1 MKFGKIDIPNTLL
14 DDLHNNRVVVFAG
27 AGVSMG
33 EPAGLPNFK
42 SLTNKIAKGTG
53 DVKDDSE
60 NLEQFLGRLHDR
72 GVKVHR
78 LAKIELSHDGLRPTP
93 LHSDLLRLYRRDQ
106 SIRLVTTNFDLLFE
120 QAARDLFNKAP
131 DVFHAPLL
139 PFGDQLNGIIHI
151 HGSICH
157 PDQMVLTDRDFGRAY
172 LREAWATRFL
182 LDLYDKF
189 TFLFVGY
196 RHRDT
201 VMNYLVR
208 SLPSN
213 TDSSHYALIAESDSA
228 DHQHWGSLGIELI
241 PYPQHENN
249 HSELNEAISKLATH
263 VQRGM
268 DGWRREISAIAEK
281 HPRDLNEEDE
291 GLIAHA
297 LEDET
302 KTRFFTSSAPHPE
315 WIVWLD
321 NHGHLPMLFNSRQ
334 LRESDK
340 VLSRWLAGFVFK
352 RAHSLFVL
360 ITNHNSRIHPTFWQ
374 HIAETI
380 ERYDEPFLH
389 RKILSRWISLLL
401 STAPDEG
408 ETSDGGYVSTSE
420 CLASIAQRCI
430 DYQMINELL
439 VIFDAMI
446 RSRLSIRDSYC
457 LFGDETEENPQFS
470 VELPL
475 VGKCEELDKLWEK
488 GLRRHL
494 SEIAKPLLERVIWCL
509 KNHYLTYSAW
519 TQSDRLLDPISMSR
533 SAIER
538 HQQDE
543 QRGREESDVLIDAG
557 RDCLDFLASKEPEVA
572 AQWCSRLVASYE
584 PLLRRLAVH
593 SLSQRIDLEPD
604 DKIRWLL
611 EHIDVHD
618 YATHHEVYRAV
629 QHSYPGAGSNCR
641 IALIKNVQSYRF
653 PREEHSDKEEITAR
667 VHFDW
672 FYWLHKSDPTCTLA
686 EQALNKVL
694 TEYPYF
700 KPKNHP
706 DFTSWMES
714 GLVSLPRPWT
724 VEEVL
729 EKPRSYSVDDLL
741 SVEHAEEE
749 GPTRAGLIQILSEAT
764 RRDFDWSLDLA
775 KALARACKWDVYPWS
790 ALISTWGQMELE
802 EHQYLEA
809 FSWLENS
816 QLYSNHSR
824 EIADVLYTLVK
835 SGGPSYA
842 LQLLPRANQIAEEL
856 WKYLDRAISVEV
868 KHGWHNQSANYPV
881 WGLTNFWLSSV
892 SLWRRHQ
899 APAPITLIEDYR
911 RPLLAIIRDSSPIG
925 GLGKSIL
932 ASRLALLLA
941 VDEEWTLEHL
951 IPLFEP
957 DSPDFQA
964 AWDGFV
970 ATGRLSPS
978 VAQALKD
985 LFLNAVTRINT
996 DLYRQRRGFVECY
1009 TVMLI
1014 YFVDDVLD
1022 TWIPKLFAYGGQQN
1036 RPANRGPTLIRDDNR
1051 TIPEIFALKV
1061 TKCLQQMKDG
1071 EKQEL
1076 WRRWL
1081 RDCWQNRLYGR
1092 PAPLTAKEA
1101 NLMLEW
1107 LPELNTEFP
1116 EAVSLAIQMPLPS
1129 LQRTRV
1135 LACLVANKIW
1145 QNHPEAVGELLI
1157 YLWKCNIPAHYID
1170 TVPKII
1176 APLLESNISSELRQK
1191 LEEIRIRF

>member
-14 DDLHNNRVVVFAG
+14 DDLHNNRVIVFAG

-42 SLTNKIAKGTG
+42 SLTKIIAKGTG
-53 DVKDDSE
+53 EVKDESE

-72 GVKVHR
+72 GVKVHD
-78 LAKIELSHDGLRPTP
+78 LAKIELSHDGLKPTP
-93 LHSDLLRLYRRDQ
+93 LHRDLLRLYRKDQ

-120 QAARDLFNKAP
+120 QAAKDLFNNPP

-182 LDLYDKF
+182 LDLYDKY

-208 SLPSN
+208 SLPSK
-213 TDSSHYALIAESDSA
+213 TDSSHYALIAESDAA
-228 DHQHWGSLGIELI
+228 DHQHWGSLEIEMI
-241 PYPQHENN
+241 PYPQHEND
-249 HSELNEAISKLATH
+249 HSELDEAIGKLANH
-263 VQRGM
+263 VQRGT
-268 DGWRREISAIAEK
+268 DGWHREISAVAEK
-281 HPRDLNEEDE
+281 HPRELNEEDE
-291 GLIAHA
+291 GIIAHA
-297 LEDET
+297 LEDGT
-302 KTRFFTSSAPHPE
+302 KARFFTRCASYPE

-321 NHGHLPMLFNSRQ
+321 EHGHLPRLFDGEQ
-334 LRESDK
+334 LRGSDK
-340 VLSRWLAGFVFK
+340 ILSRWLAGFVFK

-360 ITNHNSRIHPTFWQ
+360 ISKHNTRIHPTFWQ
-374 HIAETI
+374 DIAQMI
-380 ERYDEPFLH
+380 ERHDEPSLD
-389 RKILSRWISLLL
+389 RKILSGWISLLL
-401 STAPDEG
+401 STAPDQG
-408 ETSDGGYVSTSE
+408 ETPDGDYAFKSE
-420 CLASIAQRCI
+420 CLASIARRCI
-430 DYQMINELL
+430 EHQMIDELL
-439 VIFDAMI
+439 VIFHTMI
-446 RSRLSIRDSYC
+446 QSRLSIRDSYC
-457 LFGDETEENPQFS
+457 LFGDETEENVQFS
-470 VELPL
+470 VELPV
-475 VGKCEELDKLWEK
+475 VGKYDELNELWEK

-494 SEIAKPLLERVIWCL
+494 SKIVKPLLERVVWCL
-509 KNHYLTYSAW
+509 KNHYLTFSAW

-533 SAIER
+533 SAIEP

-557 RDCLDFLASKEPEVA
+557 RDCLDWLASKEPEVA
-572 AQWCSRLVASYE
+572 AQWCSRLVASDM

-593 SLSQRIDLEPD
+593 SLSQRTDLEPD

-629 QHSYPGAGSNCR
+629 GLSYAGVGSDCR
-641 IALIKNVQSYRF
+641 MALIKKVKSYRF
-653 PREEHSDKEEITAR
+653 PHEEHLNKEEITGR

-672 FYWLHKSDPTCTLA
+672 FHWLHKSDPTCTLTK
-686 EQALNKVL
+686 QALDKVL
-694 TEYPYF
+694 TEFPHF
-700 KPKNHP
+700 KPKDHP

-714 GLVSLPRPWT
+714 SWVSLPRPWT
-724 VEEVL
+724 AEQLL
-729 EKPRSYSVDDLL
+729 EKPPSYWVDDLL
-741 SVEHAEEE
+741 AVEHTEEE

-764 RRDFDWSLDLA
+764 RRDLDWSLGLA
-775 KALARACKWDVYPWS
+775 EALGETGKWDVYPWS
-790 ALISTWGQMELE
+790 ALINTWGQMELE
-802 EHQYLEA
+802 EHQFLEA
-809 FSWLENS
+809 FSWLES
-816 QLYSNHSR
+816 PQLYPKHSR
-824 EIADVLYTLVK
+824 EIADALYSFVRN
-835 SGGPSYA
+835 GGRPYA
-842 LQLLPRANQIAEEL
+842 FQLLPRANEIAEKL
-856 WKYLDRAISVEV
+856 WKHLDRPVSIDV
-868 KHGWHNQSANYPV
+868 KHGWFNQSANYPV
-881 WGLTNFWLSSV
+881 WGLANFWLSSV
-892 SLWRRHQ
+892 SLWRQHQ
-899 APAPITLIEDYR
+899 EPAPKTLSEDYR
-911 RPLLAIIRDSSPIG
+911 RSLEEIIKDTSPIG
-925 GLGKSIL
+925 RLGKSIL
-932 ASRLALLLA
+932 ASQLAFLLA

-957 DSPDFQA
+957 DNPDFQA

-970 ATGRLSPS
+970 ATGRLSPP
-978 VAQALKD
+978 VAEALKD
-985 LFLNAVTRINT
+985 LFLNAVTQTNT
-996 DLYRQRRGFVECY
+996 DLYRQRRGFVDCY

-1014 YFVDDVLD
+1014 YVVDDVLD
-1022 TWIPKLFAYGGQQN
+1022 TWIPKLFEYGGQQN
-1036 RPANRGPTLIRDDNR
+1036 QPANRGPTLIRDDNR

-1061 TKCLQQMKDG
+1061 RKCLQHMNDG

-1092 PAPLTAKEA
+1092 PAPLTASEA

-1129 LQRTRV
+1129 LQHTRV

-1157 YLWKCNIPAHYID
+1157 YLWKCNIPTHYID

-1191 LEEIRIRF
+1191 LENIRIRF